1 MTRSSNTPPD
11 GDFARYIERLTD
23 ARDASGARENLLK
36 PGADNAADTSF
47 AVDSGM
53 MRVKLDSEVF
63 AGKALLEHIKWMVVA
78 WLVT

>member
-11 GDFARYIERLTD
+11 GDFARCIERLMD
-23 ARDASGARENLLK
+23 ARAAAGAREDLLK

-47 AVDSGM
+47 TVDSGM
-53 MRVKLDSEVF
+53 MRVKPDPEVF
-63 AGKALLEHIKWMVVA
+63 TGKALLEHIKWVVVA